1 MTNTLIDNSDNLK
14 LVDTI
19 REILKAPH
27 INQIDIATGYW
38 DIPGT
43 SILAN
48 ELDNFLEKDGT
59 KLRILIG
66 KDPYLFAKYN
76 KKPKY
81 KDVQNWPEEF
91 IRTDINNIE
100 VKPEYE
106 NAVRFLLKYLDKTDK
121 IEIHIYKR
129 NANDESQFLH
139 SKCYIFLDTANEEAS
154 GIIGSSNFTEN
165 GLNDNAELNYLE
177 SNWICVGGPGSQK
190 HKTHEQWFNEKWDL
204 SEDWSKEFLEQIL
217 RPSKIGQKVEQD
229 NKHDNVGISDEVA
242 EDNKL
247 LTPYENYIKL
257 LQDKFGMIAD
267 TKFKSILMGYLPPEI
282 KPLEYQLNAVQQCF
296 SYMLSHDGF
305 VLGDVVGLGKTI
317 VGILLIR
324 YYIDVASTLQKSD
337 KVLIIV
343 PPAIKSSWD
352 ETIQK
357 FDLNHTDKIKDHVAF
372 LTTGSLNHLS
382 EDFTEDELTDAEDNV
397 DIDDEEDFSLSA
409 DDKKDIVKNMDSK
422 LKSFSKDIENYGL
435 VIIDESHKFRNSGTE
450 MYIALSEYL
459 EGVHTRTGYYP
470 YVGLLSATMQNN
482 SPRDIQNQIYLFE
495 HRPKESKFEKV
506 EGRDLDHFFSEI
518 NRKYSLLIHS
528 KNKDM
533 GIEQSSFSSD
543 PNTKK
548 ELINLSNEV
557 REKVLSDILVR
568 RTRTDIKKHYADDL
582 KFPSVHGPENLFYTM
597 DKKLAQLFSD
607 TMNMIAPKIEEGELF
622 PTEGLGYYRYRA
634 TMFLDNKYDKVYS
647 GRNMTA
653 QRSSNQLARI
663 MQILLVKRL
672 ESSFEAFKES
682 LRNFQRY
689 TQNMITMWENDT
701 IFICPQFDVN
711 EELNIKKKQAKNPN
725 KVITLESCFDD
736 IRARIEKL
744 NKEGRNEKNQN
755 AEYSCKDFKKSYGS
769 KTFIDYLKEDL
780 NKINDLV
787 DRWNE
792 NDYDPKFERFKAAL
806 KESSGLFC
814 KERNIP
820 HKLVIFSEAIS
831 TVNSLSRAVENIT
844 HKAPLV
850 ITASNRD
857 EMEKVIKENFD
868 ANCEKEKQKNDYD
881 IIITTEVLAEGINLH
896 RANSILNYDTPWNS
910 TRLIQRIGRVNR
922 IGSENENIYVYNFY
936 PSAQGDEQINLVQ
949 NAYTKLQ
956 SFHTMFGEDA
966 KIFSQEE
973 ELSEGNFEA
982 IVDGDESP
990 QEKYIAE
997 LKAYREANADR
1008 YDFIEKLESGEEKL
1022 IEPLLV
1028 DSTGNSYFAI
1038 KIKDKYGCVY
1048 VKVDANLQSDII
1060 DYSDMFNACKCN
1072 PESIEKSFKP
1082 EQLESKRK
1090 AALDAYNVYEN
1101 KLNKPKPLNDF
1112 EKGVIEKA
1120 NKWIFNKKLNKE
1132 SMSMIGSA
1140 IKAIKGGNKPLA
1152 KRLDKLLNEMG
1163 NPEDQLIPVT
1173 SNDIINMIKQELG
1186 NIATV
1191 NTLKNGEAYIFAS
1204 FNY

>member
-19 REILKAPH
+19 KEILKDPK

-43 SILAN
+43 SILAD
-48 ELDNFLEKDGT
+48 ELDSFLEGT

-76 KKPKY
+76 KNPKY
-81 KDVQNWPEEF
+81 KDFKNWPEEY
-91 IRTDINNIE
+91 IRTDINEIE

-106 NAVRFLLKYLDKTDK
+106 NAVRFLLKYLDKKDK

-129 NANDESQFLH
+129 NANDETQFLH
-139 SKCYIFLDTANEEAS
+139 SKCYIFLDTTNEEAC

-177 SNWICVGGPGSQK
+177 SNWNCVGAIGSQK

-204 SEDWSKEFLEQIL
+204 SEDWSKEFLEQVL
-217 RPSKIGQKVEQD
+217 RPSKIGQKVEND
-229 NKHDNVGISDEVA
+229 NKYDNVEPVDKVA
-242 EDNKL
+242 DDNKL

-257 LQDKFGMIAD
+257 LQDKFGMITDA
-267 TKFKSILMGYLPPEI
+267 KFKSILTGYLPPDI
-282 KPLEYQLNAVQQCF
+282 KPLEYQLNAVQQCY
-296 SYMLSHDGF
+296 SYMLAHGGF
-305 VLGDVVGLGKTI
+305 ALGDVVGLGKTI
-317 VGILLIR
+317 VGILIIK
-324 YYIDVASTLQKSD
+324 YYIDVASSHGKSD

-343 PPAIKSSWD
+343 PPAIKSSWVD
-352 ETIQK
+352 TIKK
-357 FDLNHTDKIKDHVAF
+357 FDKDQTDKIEEHVSF
-372 LTTGSLNHLS
+372 LTTGSLNHLT
-382 EDFTEDELTDAEDNV
+382 EDFSEDELIDVEDDADT
-397 DIDDEEDFSLSA
+397 DDEEEFTLSA
-409 DDKKDIVKNMDSK
+409 EDKKDIVKTMDST
-422 LKSFSKDIENYGL
+422 LKGFSNEVENYGL

-450 MYIALSEYL
+450 MYIALTEYL

-470 YVGLLSATMQNN
+470 FVGLLSATMQNN
-482 SPRDIQNQIYLFE
+482 SPRDIQNQLYLFE
-495 HRPKESKFEKV
+495 HEPKNSTFEKV
-506 EGRDLDHFFSEI
+506 EGRDLEHFFAEI

-528 KNKDM
+528 KNKGA

-548 ELINLSNEV
+548 ELIELSKEV

-568 RTRTDIKKHYADDL
+568 RTRTDIKKHYSDDL
-582 KFPSVHGPENLFYTM
+582 KFPAVHGPENLFYTM
-597 DKKLAQLFSD
+597 DRKLAQLFSD
-607 TMNMIAPKIEEGELF
+607 TMNMIAPKVEDGELF

-634 TMFLDNKYDKVYS
+634 TMFLDSKYDKVYS

-701 IFICPQFDVN
+701 IFICPQIDVN
-711 EELNIKKKQAKNPN
+711 KELNIKEKQAKYPD
-725 KVITLESCFDD
+725 KVITLETCFDD
-736 IRARIEKL
+736 IRAKIEKL

-755 AEYSCKDFKKSYGS
+755 AEYSCKDFKPSHGN
-769 KTFIDYLKEDL
+769 KTYIEYLKADL
-780 NKINDLV
+780 EKINDLV

-792 NDYDPKFERFKAAL
+792 NDYDPKFDRFKSAL

-820 HKLVIFSEAIS
+820 HKLVIFSETIS

-844 HKAPLV
+844 HKEPLV

-881 IIITTEVLAEGINLH
+881 VIITTEVLAEGINLH

-997 LKAYREANADR
+997 LKAYREANAER

-1022 IEPLLV
+1022 IEPILE
-1028 DSTGNSYFAI
+1028 DSAGNSYFAI

-1048 VKVDANLQSDII
+1048 VKVDSNLQGEII
-1060 DYSDMFNACKCN
+1060 NYIDMFDACKCN
-1072 PESIEKSFKP
+1072 PETEEKTFTA
-1082 EQLESKRK
+1082 EQLDSRRK
-1090 AALDAYNVYEN
+1090 IALETYHVYES
-1101 KLNKPKPLNDF
+1101 KLNKAKKAKVDVTNTLA
-1112 EKGVIEKA
+1112 KA
-1120 NKWIFNKKLNKE
+1120 NKWISSKKLDKE
-1132 SMSMIGSA
+1132 SMSKIGNA
-1140 IKAIKGGNKPLA
+1140 IKSIKSGNNALA
-1152 KRLDKLLNEMG
+1152 KRLDKLLNDMG
-1163 NPEDQLIPVT
+1163 TPDDQLIPVT
-1173 SNDIINMIKQELG
+1173 SEEIVQMINNELG
-1186 NIATV
+1186 NIVAD
-1191 NTLKNGEAYIFAS
+1191 NTNKNGEAYIFAS

>member
-1 MTNTLIDNSDNLK
+1 MTNTLIDNSENLK
-14 LVDTI
+14 LLDTI
-19 REILKAPH
+19 KEILKKSEL
-27 INQIDIATGYW
+27 NQIDIATGYW

-43 SILAN
+43 SKIAD
-48 ELDNFLEKDGT
+48 ELDNFLKKDGT

-76 KKPKY
+76 KNPKY

-100 VKPEYE
+100 VKIEYE
-106 NAVRFLLKYLDKTDK
+106 NAVRFLLKYLDKKDK

-139 SKCYIFLDTANEEAS
+139 SKCYIFLDNANEEAA

-177 SNWICVGGPGSQK
+177 SNWNCVGAKGSQK

-204 SEDWSKEFLEQIL
+204 SEDWSKEFLEQVL
-217 RPSKIGQKVEQD
+217 RPSPIGQKVEKD
-229 NKHDNVGISDEVA
+229 NKENSTDSNSIA
-242 EDNKL
+242 ESRT

-267 TKFKSILMGYLPPEI
+267 TRFKSILTGYLPPDI
-282 KPLEYQLNAVQQCF
+282 KPLEYQLNAVQQCY
-296 SYMLSHDGF
+296 SYMLAHGGF
-305 VLGDVVGLGKTI
+305 ALGDVVGLGKTI
-317 VGILLIR
+317 VGILLIK
-324 YYIDVASTLQKSD
+324 YYIDVASSLKRSD

-343 PPAIKSSWD
+343 PPAIKSSWV
-352 ETIQK
+352 ETIKK
-357 FDLNHTDKIKDHVAF
+357 FDKNQTNTIEEHISF
-372 LTTGSLNHLS
+372 LTTGSINHLS
-382 EDFTEDELTDAEDNV
+382 EDFTEEELSDAEDS
-397 DIDDEEDFSLSA
+397 DIDDEEEFTLSA
-409 DDKKDIVKNMDSK
+409 NDKKDIVKTMDSE
-422 LKSFSKDIENYGL
+422 LKTFSTNVENYGL

-450 MYIALSEYL
+450 MYIALTEYL
-459 EGVHTRTGYYP
+459 DGVFKRTGYYP
-470 YVGLLSATMQNN
+470 FVGLLSATMQNN
-482 SPRDIQNQIYLFE
+482 SPRDIQNQLYLFE
-495 HRPKESKFEKV
+495 HNPKISSFEKV
-506 EGRDLDHFFSEI
+506 EGRDLDHFFAEI
-518 NRKYSLLIHS
+518 NRKYGLLIHS
-528 KNKDM
+528 KNKGA

-548 ELINLSNEV
+548 ELIELSKEV

-568 RTRTDIKKHYADDL
+568 RTRTDIKKHYSDDL
-582 KFPSVHGPENLFYTM
+582 KFPSVHGPENLYYTM
-597 DKKLAQLFSD
+597 DKQLAQLFSD
-607 TMNMIAPKIEEGELF
+607 TMNMIAPKIEDGELF

-634 TMFLDNKYDKVYS
+634 TMFLDSKYDKVYS

-653 QRSSNQLARI
+653 KRSSSQLARI

-701 IFICPQFDVN
+701 IFICPQIDVN
-711 EELNIKKKQAKNPN
+711 KELNIKEKQAKYPD
-725 KVITLESCFDD
+725 KLITLETCFDD
-736 IRARIEKL
+736 IRAKIEKL

-755 AEYSCKDFKKSYGS
+755 AEYSCKDFKQSHGN
-769 KTFIDYLKEDL
+769 KTYIEYLKADL
-780 NKINDLV
+780 EKLNDLV
-787 DRWNE
+787 DRWNK
-792 NDYDPKFERFKAAL
+792 NDYDPKLDRFKSSL

-814 KERNIP
+814 KERNVP

-844 HKAPLV
+844 HKEPLV

-857 EMEKVIKENFD
+857 EMEKIIKENFD

-881 IIITTEVLAEGINLH
+881 VIITTEVLAEGINLH

-982 IVDGDESP
+982 LVDGDESS

-997 LKAYREANADR
+997 LKAYRKANAER
-1008 YDFIEKLESGEEKL
+1008 YNFLENLESGEEKV
-1022 IEPLLV
+1022 IEPILE
-1028 DSTGNSYFAI
+1028 DKAGNSYFAI

-1048 VKVDANLQSDII
+1048 VKVDANLQGEII
-1060 DYSDMFNACKCN
+1060 NYIDMFDACKCT
-1072 PESIEKSFKP
+1072 PKAEEKSFTA
-1082 EQLESKRK
+1082 EQLDSRRKIALETYHIYETKLSKAK
-1090 AALDAYNVYEN
+1090 KENVN
-1101 KLNKPKPLNDF
+1101 VTNT
-1112 EKGVIEKA
+1112 IAKA
-1120 NKWIFNKKLNKE
+1120 NKWITSKKLDKE
-1132 SMSMIGSA
+1132 SMSKIGSA
-1140 IKAIKGGNKPLA
+1140 IKSIKSGNKVLA
-1152 KRLDKLLNEMG
+1152 KRLDKLLNDMG
-1163 NPEDQLIPVT
+1163 NPDDQLIPVT
-1173 SNDIINMIKQELG
+1173 SEEIIQMINNELG
-1186 NIATV
+1186 NIEAD
-1191 NTLKNGEAYIFAS
+1191 NTTKNGEAYIFAS